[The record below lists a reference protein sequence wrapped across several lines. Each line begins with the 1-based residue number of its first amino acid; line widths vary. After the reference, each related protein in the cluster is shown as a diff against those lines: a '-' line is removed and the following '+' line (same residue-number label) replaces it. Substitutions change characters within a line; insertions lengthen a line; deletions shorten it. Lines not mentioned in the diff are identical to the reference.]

1 MLKKGLP
8 GLFFYVLQHRAR
20 YRRYRARPRRSRTAL
35 CAPPASSSP
44 TLGFPLLGS
53 HGGWC
58 ASRGRGR
65 RCGAVP
71 TRTTTREQSAARSL
85 CPRPQRHPGGTA
97 AGSRGR
103 AGRTHLCPQPGTLS
117 VESATRNAQPAA
129 PSPERTTRNTEPG
142 THSPQH
148 RAELLPED
156 ASHGLR
162 SFRTIMSLQRTLLV
176 SGFTGL
182 LVADA
187 GRDGGRAGLPPV
199 WLRSMRHLVCAC
211 SAPAPPCAGREGAG
225 WVSTAAGLGTQGDQ
239 GEQDVQTYY

>member
-8 GLFFYVLQHRAR
+8 GLFFLRSTTSRPIQKVQGSSQAESHSLVRTARIKFSHSWVPAPGKPRRLVCEPRPGSSVRSGPHEDDDAGAERRPQPLSPPTATSRRHRSR
-20 YRRYRARPRRSRTAL
+20 EPRPRR
-35 CAPPASSSP
+35 PHSP
-44 TLGFPLLGS
+44 LP
-53 HGGWC
+53 
-58 ASRGRGR
+58 
-65 RCGAVP
+65 
-71 TRTTTREQSAARSL
+71 AARN
-85 CPRPQRHPGGTA
+85 PQRG
-97 AGSRGR
+97 
-103 AGRTHLCPQPGTLS
+103 
-117 VESATRNAQPAA
+117 VRN
-129 PSPERTTRNTEPG
+129 PERTTRSTEPG